1 MVFAYLITE
10 KISQVYEVQRLGYI
24 STMNLP
30 RKTKYRD
37 LYRAIGCRIVNVI
50 YSYDKIRC
58 QAGLYCLTCIT
69 TYSALESVSHPWST
83 FRLPFEQL

>member
-10 KISQVYEVQRLGYI
+10 KISQVYEVQRLGDI

-37 LYRAIGCRIVNVI
+37 LYRAIGCRIVNFI
-50 YSYDKIRC
+50 YSYEKLDK
-58 QAGLYCLTCIT
+58 AGSKTIYK
-69 TYSALESVSHPWST
+69 
-83 FRLPFEQL
+83 